1 MIGII
6 PTELAGVIIFE
17 PKIFRDERGCFFE
30 SFNAADF
37 EAATGIRTRFVQ
49 DNESV
54 SRYGVVR
61 GLHYQRAP
69 HAQSKIVRVVSGR
82 ILDIAVDLRQG
93 SPTFGRHV
101 AVELSADNRRQLFIP
116 RGFAHGF
123 ATLSP
128 QAVVQYK
135 CDAPYVP
142 SAEGGVAWNDPAL
155 GIRWPL
161 PAEDI
166 VLSAKDAERPALD
179 DCGELFDYRID
190 YYA

>member
-6 PTELAGVIIFE
+6 PTGLAGVIIFE

-135 CDAPYVP
+135 CDAPYTPDRKSV
-142 SAEGGVAWNDPAL
+142 V
-155 GIRWPL
+155 
-161 PAEDI
+161 
-166 VLSAKDAERPALD
+166 
-179 DCGELFDYRID
+179 
-190 YYA
+190 

>member
-6 PTELAGVIIFE
+6 PTGLAGVIIFE

-82 ILDIAVDLRQG
+82 ILDIAVDLGQG

-135 CDAPYVP
+135 CDAPYTP
-142 SAEGGVAWNDPAL
+142 SAEGGVAWNDPTL
-155 GIRWPL
+155 GIRWP
-161 PAEDI
+161 PKI
-166 VLSAKDAERPALD
+166 SSSRPRMPSGQRSTTAAN
-179 DCGELFDYRID
+179 CSTIG
-190 YYA
+190 

>member
-6 PTELAGVIIFE
+6 PTGLAGVIIFE

-142 SAEGGVAWNDPAL
+142 SAEGGVAWNDPA
-155 GIRWPL
+155 
-161 PAEDI
+161 
-166 VLSAKDAERPALD
+166 SAGRCPPKISSSRPRMPSGQRSTTAAN
-179 DCGELFDYRID
+179 CSTIG
-190 YYA
+190 

>member
-6 PTELAGVIIFE
+6 PTGLAGVIIFE

-135 CDAPYVP
+135 CDAPYTP
-142 SAEGGVAWNDPAL
+142 SAEGGVAWNDPTL
-155 GIRWPL
+155 GIRWPR
-161 PAEDI
+161 PAEDL
-166 VLSAKDAERPALD
+166 VLSAKFAERPALD

>member
-6 PTELAGVIIFE
+6 PTGLAGVIIFE

-142 SAEGGVAWNDPAL
+142 SAEGGVAWNDPTL
-155 GIRWPL
+155 GIRRRYRPL
-161 PAEDI
+161 GQGCRAASARRLRRT
-166 VLSAKDAERPALD
+166 VRLSDRLLCLKYL
-179 DCGELFDYRID
+179 
-190 YYA
+190 

>member
-6 PTELAGVIIFE
+6 PTGLAGVIIFE

-123 ATLSP
+123 AVLSEE
-128 QAVVQYK
+128 AVINYK
-135 CDAPYVP
+135 CDNYYAPQSDGGISILDP
-142 SAEGGVAWNDPAL
+142 SL
-155 GIRWPL
+155 GIDWQISTEEAILSEKDTHHPL
-161 PAEDI
+161 LTDFSTPF
-166 VLSAKDAERPALD
+166 V
-179 DCGELFDYRID
+179 
-190 YYA
+190 

>member
-6 PTELAGVIIFE
+6 PTGLAGVIIFE

-142 SAEGGVAWNDPAL
+142 SAEGGVAWNDPTL

-161 PAEDI
+161 PASP
-166 VLSAKDAERPALD
+166 LSAALPRPGLPAPASPL
-179 DCGELFDYRID
+179 L
-190 YYA
+190 

>member
-6 PTELAGVIIFE
+6 PTGLAGVIIFE

-82 ILDIAVDLRQG
+82 ILDIAVDLRQARPPSAVMSPSSCRPTTG
-93 SPTFGRHV
+93 VSSSSRAASPTASPR
-101 AVELSADNRRQLFIP
+101 SAPRPSCSTSATRRTSP
-116 RGFAHGF
+116 RRRA
-123 ATLSP
+123 A
-128 QAVVQYK
+128 
-135 CDAPYVP
+135 
-142 SAEGGVAWNDPAL
+142 
-155 GIRWPL
+155 
-161 PAEDI
+161 
-166 VLSAKDAERPALD
+166 
-179 DCGELFDYRID
+179 
-190 YYA
+190 

>member
-1 MIGII
+1 MIEII
-6 PTELAGVIIFE
+6 PTQLAGVTVFE
-17 PKIFRDERGCFFE
+17 PKIFRDHRGCFFE

-37 EAATGIRTRFVQ
+37 ETATGIRTRFVQ

-69 HAQSKIVRVVSGR
+69 HAQSKIVRVVCGR
-82 ILDIAVDLRQG
+82 ILDIAVDLRRG
-93 SPTFGRHV
+93 SPAFGRHV

-123 ATLSP
+123 ATLSSE
-128 QAVVQYK
+128 AIVQYK

-142 SAEGGVAWNDPAL
+142 SSEGGVAWNDPTL
-155 GIRWPL
+155 DIRWPL

-166 VLSAKDAERPALD
+166 VLSTKDAVLPSLD
-179 DCGELFDYRID
+179 NCGKLFDYRID